1 MYLPAKEVRR
11 LVLRLQERFPGSEL
25 VCEVVNSRWLQ
36 WPFRAIVDF
45 KLRRQLHLGE
55 ATFRSGIRHSRE
67 MEKWNEG
74 IKFRDDWSYLDA
86 YDGNLRWLRI
96 FRHIGWIRYTQWTVH
111 YRLG

>member
-74 IKFRDDWSYLDA
+74 IKFRDDWSTLTRMT
-86 YDGNLRWLRI
+86 GI
-96 FRHIGWIRYTQWTVH
+96 
-111 YRLG
+111 